1 MTNLIAKNIGSK
13 VRFFRKKRGMTLQ
26 ELADA
31 ISKSRATVSKYENGE
46 IIIDIVTLYEIAAAL
61 DIEVDQLLYVP
72 EKPKDISGS
81 DAIPAFF
88 KDLSRIYTYRF
99 DGRNNTL
106 LRGVIDI
113 STRIQENTYKA
124 MFYLNIKSFEEY
136 QQCQNT
142 YVGKVRFFN
151 TLTRFELEN
160 QDSPAELNVINVL
173 NAFADSATKWAM
185 VTSISSHP
193 LMPCSSKTLLSK
205 KQIPETEDFLKSVTL
220 NKEDIRLMKL
230 YNMFVVPG

>member
-230 YNMFVVPG
+230 YI

>member
-124 MFYLNIKSFEEY
+124 MFYLNIKSF
-136 QQCQNT
+136 
-142 YVGKVRFFN
+142 
-151 TLTRFELEN
+151 
-160 QDSPAELNVINVL
+160 
-173 NAFADSATKWAM
+173 
-185 VTSISSHP
+185 
-193 LMPCSSKTLLSK
+193 
-205 KQIPETEDFLKSVTL
+205 
-220 NKEDIRLMKL
+220 
-230 YNMFVVPG
+230 

>member
-205 KQIPETEDFLKSVTL
+205 KQIPETEDFLKSVKVYIKTARAFL
-220 NKEDIRLMKL
+220 LVL
-230 YNMFVVPG
+230 SF